1 MDSQEISRDGGV
13 TVAAPKS
20 KSLLAGIEG
29 GSLAPN
35 MEITTMDVTFDTI
48 EAALAKYKEKQLPVI
63 GMGKDRGYGMSGG
76 LGAVGLL
83 SLLAGGV
90 ALAKGK
96 TALGALGVGVGAG
109 AELGAFTSLPKKV
122 PVVGYFIA
130 VREDYIGHTTYP
142 RYVLVKLPQGLGDT
156 MFKERSMA
164 QIRQRIKENAF
175 VTPSMIAVEREEAK
189 KEHADEVASGL
200 DPKQVAQVEQ
210 DEEKEDPPPDQTPA
224 SSSSSSAAPPAKS
237 SNDDDDEP
245 LKKPVKRKKPPTPAI
260 TDQSSAAKKA
270 ASSSSGIV
278 VTI

>member
-13 TVAAPKS
+13 TAAAPKS

-35 MEITTMDVTFDTI
+35 MEITTMDATFDTI
-48 EAALAKYKEKQLPVI
+48 EGALTAYKEKKLPVI
-63 GMGKDRGYGMSGG
+63 GMGKNRGYGMSGG

-83 SLLAGGV
+83 SLLAGGM

-109 AELGAFTSLPKKV
+109 AELGAVTSLPKKV

-130 VREDYIGHTTYP
+130 VREDYIGHTTYA
-142 RYVLVKLPQGLGDT
+142 RHVLVKLPQGLGDT

-189 KEHADEVASGL
+189 KEHANEVASGL
-200 DPKQVAQVEQ
+200 DPAEAAQV
-210 DEEKEDPPPDQTPA
+210 KEDEDDDPPAATPDP
-224 SSSSSSAAPPAKS
+224 SSSSSAPPASVSLS
-237 SNDDDDEP
+237 SSSADDDP
-245 LKKPVKRKKPPTPAI
+245 SKKDVKPKKKTPAI
-260 TDQSSAAKKA
+260 SELSSAQQKA
-270 ASSSSGIV
+270 ASAGSGIV
-278 VTI
+278 VT